1 MNVALEIPFD
11 LGRRRRAA
19 GAVIGRDLALSL
31 RLDQRKAIA
40 ADAGRLRLD
49 HRKQRGGSNRGVGR
63 SAAFAQH
70 VDCSERGKR
79 VRGRHH
85 RVRGVDR
92 GAAGEMEIPHAK
104 KLTSSLAEPAPGGR
118 GLHDILMR
126 DSAMGWYTSRPHV
139 LPAKV
144 EWL

>member
-19 GAVIGRDLALSL
+19 GAVIGRDLALS
-31 RLDQRKAIA
+31 
-40 ADAGRLRLD
+40 LRLD

-144 EWL
+144 E